1 MKLLRL
7 TCFALLAAVGVARA
21 QDDEQ
26 SRRPPTE
33 IPDFSNLDEY
43 IYEPKSILT
52 IGIRHLGP
60 ARTAFSGGGTIAS
73 TLDEPG
79 PARGANLLRHY
90 HDGTLQPDARSA
102 GRTDNSGNP
111 TVDPT
116 SGNQIY
122 DPIATDGRTNTWAY
136 ADRSQITDDGFL
148 VYHTYSARVTDDKIR
163 GLDTLASNGLDIA
176 TSRDMGKLFGTKI
189 GWTLLAAVSV
199 SDISAHTSASVRAAV
214 STDSDYYSLYGQN
227 PPEPPYSSPSSK
239 NVTLLDAAGKPLQ
252 TDDGVPQTVVVD
264 TSVLIA
270 NESAA
275 RITTVAT
282 DETSVRNNWKLKGA
296 FYTFRF
302 GPSIV
307 IPVFSRVEL
316 SLSAGPALIYSGTSY
331 TVTQTL
337 TPLTGTEITDTS
349 TDVANKLLPG
359 YFADASLQVNIS
371 DRTGF
376 YAGAVFQSAG
386 SFVQQLNNTTAQ
398 YSSKIDFGN
407 MSGLRAGMTYRF

>member
-1 MKLLRL
+1 MKYLRL
-7 TCFALLAAVGVARA
+7 TCFALLAALGVARA
-21 QDDEQ
+21 QDDEER
-26 SRRPPTE
+26 RRPPTE

-43 IYEPKSILT
+43 IYEPKSVLT

-60 ARTAFSGGGTIAS
+60 AKTAFSGGGTIFS

-90 HDGTLQPDARSA
+90 HDGTIQPDARFA
-102 GRTDNSGNP
+102 ARVDNGGNP
-111 TVDPT
+111 IIDPS
-116 SGNQIY
+116 SGNQLF
-122 DPIATDGRTNTWAY
+122 DPIAPDGRTNTWAY
-136 ADRSQITDDGFL
+136 ADQRQVTDNGYL
-148 VYHTYSARVTDDKIR
+148 VYHGYSARVTDDKVR
-163 GLDTLASNGLDIA
+163 DLDTLSSNGLDISA
-176 TSRDMGKLFGTKI
+176 SHDMGKVFGTKI
-189 GWTLLAAVSV
+189 GWTLVAAVSV
-199 SDISAHTSASVRAAV
+199 SDLSAHTAGNVRAAV

-239 NVTLLDAAGKPLQ
+239 NVTLLDNAGKPLL

-264 TSVLIA
+264 TTVLLA

-282 DETSVRNNWKLKGA
+282 DETSVRNIWKLKGA

-302 GPSIV
+302 GPSLV
-307 IPVFSRVEL
+307 IPVFSRVQIT
-316 SLSAGPALIYSGTSY
+316 LSAGPALIYSGSSY

-337 TPLTGTEITDTS
+337 SPETGTEITDTS

-359 YFADASLQVNIS
+359 YFADATLQVNIS

-386 SFVQQLNNTTAQ
+386 SFVQQLNNATAQ
-398 YSSKIDFGN
+398 YSSRIDFGS
-407 MSGLRAGMTYRF
+407 MSGMRAGMSYRF